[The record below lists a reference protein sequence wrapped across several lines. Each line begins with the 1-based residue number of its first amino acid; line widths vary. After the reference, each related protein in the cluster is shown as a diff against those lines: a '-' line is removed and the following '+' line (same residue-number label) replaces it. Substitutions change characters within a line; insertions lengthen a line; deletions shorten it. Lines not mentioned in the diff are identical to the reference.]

1 VVPRVTAKDRRA
13 GWKGAGD
20 GLSPCSPAEEPADT
34 SYAHDPHTQ
43 NAQDDQAPKETNAGQ
58 KGEKPAQAG
67 TDLVCVAQQ
76 GVDRNDVGD
85 RREQDGDLDF
95 LERVHL
101 MASCGGRG

>member
-1 VVPRVTAKDRRA
+1 MVPRVTAKDRRA

-58 KGEKPAQAG
+58 KVHKSAQAG
-67 TDLVCVAQQ
+67 ADPVYVAQQ

-95 LERVHL
+95 LGTVDIQD
-101 MASCGGRG
+101 SQPV